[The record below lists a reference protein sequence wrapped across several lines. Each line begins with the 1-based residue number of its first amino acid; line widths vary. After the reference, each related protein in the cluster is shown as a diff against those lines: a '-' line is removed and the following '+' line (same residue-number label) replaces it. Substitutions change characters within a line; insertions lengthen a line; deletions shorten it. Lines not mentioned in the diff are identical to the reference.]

1 MCFSINFKTMGKA
14 KKKNRKRII
23 IIILVVFLI
32 IAAIAGV
39 FAKKF
44 YDYAFAP
51 NVKLDD
57 KTAYLYIPTN
67 SNYED
72 VLQILEDTEYLED
85 MESFKLVAEK
95 KNYPS
100 KVLAGRYEIRNGMSN
115 NDLVNL
121 LRSGKQTPVKVSF
134 ISVRSLDILAGK
146 VASYIEADSTEIV
159 QLLKSPETAQKYG
172 FDERTFMAMFI
183 PNSYEFY
190 WNTSA
195 EQFVERMAKEFKAFW
210 TEERLQKAENIGMTQ
225 SQVSTLASIV
235 EAETQQNDE
244 KARVAG
250 VYINRLNLGML
261 LQADPTVV
269 YAVGDFT
276 LKRVLNKH
284 LEIESPYNTYKYSGL
299 PPGPI
304 NIPSISSIDAVLNYE
319 KHNYKFFCAK
329 DDFSGYHVFAIT
341 NAQHE
346 ANARK
351 YHKALRNAGIR

>member
-1 MCFSINFKTMGKA
+1 MGKA

-51 NVKLDD
+51 NVKLEE

-100 KVLAGRYEIRNGMSN
+100 KVFAGRYEIRNGMSN

-146 VASYIEADSTEIV
+146 VAANIEADSTEIA

-235 EAETQQNDE
+235 EVETQQNDE
-244 KARVAG
+244 K
-250 VYINRLNLGML
+250 
-261 LQADPTVV
+261 
-269 YAVGDFT
+269 
-276 LKRVLNKH
+276 
-284 LEIESPYNTYKYSGL
+284 
-299 PPGPI
+299 
-304 NIPSISSIDAVLNYE
+304 SSCCRCIY
-319 KHNYKFFCAK
+319 
-329 DDFSGYHVFAIT
+329 
-341 NAQHE
+341 
-346 ANARK
+346 
-351 YHKALRNAGIR
+351 

>member
-1 MCFSINFKTMGKA
+1 
-14 KKKNRKRII
+14 
-23 IIILVVFLI
+23 
-32 IAAIAGV
+32 
-39 FAKKF
+39 
-44 YDYAFAP
+44 
-51 NVKLDD
+51 
-57 KTAYLYIPTN
+57 
-67 SNYED
+67 
-72 VLQILEDTEYLED
+72 
-85 MESFKLVAEK
+85 
-95 KNYPS
+95 
-100 KVLAGRYEIRNGMSN
+100 
-115 NDLVNL
+115 
-121 LRSGKQTPVKVSF
+121 VKVSF

-146 VASYIEADSTEIV
+146 VAANIEADSTEIA

-235 EAETQQNDE
+235 EVETQQNDE

-329 DDFSGYHVFAIT
+329 DDFSGYHVFAVT